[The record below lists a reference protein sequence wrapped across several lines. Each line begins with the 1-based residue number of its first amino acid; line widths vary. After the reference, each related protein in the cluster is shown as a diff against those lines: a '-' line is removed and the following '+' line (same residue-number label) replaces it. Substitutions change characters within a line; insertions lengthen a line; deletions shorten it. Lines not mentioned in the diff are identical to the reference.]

1 MLAEGVRLTI
11 VGMVTVFA
19 FLGVL
24 VGMMHASAAFFSA
37 FGDRFDPPAP
47 AKPARDRPSQRDEDI
62 AVVLAIAE
70 HLGRNAPN

>member
-11 VGMVTVFA
+11 VGMVAVFA
-19 FLGVL
+19 FLGLL
-24 VGMMHASAAFFSA
+24 VAMMHASAAFFGA

-47 AKPARDRPSQRDEDI
+47 ATPARERVSRADQEI

-70 HLGRNAPN
+70 HLGRDAPH